1 MRIYFCPEALS
12 NIPVEIAR
20 GSRVEME
27 KYIFLDVTVRRLL
40 HIILTSRQRVT
51 VLRWLSFVW

>member
-1 MRIYFCPEALS
+1 MRIYFCPEAFS

-20 GSRVEME
+20 VSRVNME
-27 KYIFLDVTVRRLL
+27 RNIFLYDTVRRVL
-40 HIILTSRQRVT
+40 HIISTSLQRVT